1 MIKKNLFFYIKP
13 VSGYLDL
20 FSSTFVFMSI
30 FITILITVSECYFKY
45 KSVAF
50 LKRLSDR
57 TTLFDMMLFV
67 NLRSEKLFS
76 SKLKPY
82 QIVSFY
88 LLTCVS
94 QPNMFIQVIC
104 LQCMINFSYAFR
116 HDVDKQSTFLFW

>member
-1 MIKKNLFFYIKP
+1 MIKKNLFFLYQTSEWVFRSFFPNFCLYVNFHYNSHHCFRMLFQIKK
-13 VSGYLDL
+13 
-20 FSSTFVFMSI
+20 
-30 FITILITVSECYFKY
+30 CC
-45 KSVAF
+45 F

-82 QIVSFY
+82 QIESFY

-104 LQCMINFSYAFR
+104 LRCMINFSYAFR
-116 HDVDKQSTFLFW
+116 HDVDKQSTFLF